1 MEQILPFILA
11 FFGGIFGAVIGGATS
26 FILFGFMAIIGIAVI
41 VGGGSPDFL
50 NSIALSPIFGPQ
62 AAFIGGFAAAAFTA
76 KLSRDGKLLNADGSQ
91 AEEFIG
97 ANIFAPLAPY
107 KNISILLV
115 GGVFGVIGTAL
126 LVLLDEFI
134 GLSADN
140 IGVAVF
146 LGGFIVRLVFGDAEI
161 MSNLPAEANKGAM
174 VTENLAYNV
183 LWAFSLSVVMGSVMQ
198 VIDFPLFG
206 FVVGAFGL
214 IFIAAGVV
222 TFPMIHHIAFISALA
237 GSVTGNIWIA
247 GIFGVLALI
256 LGDFFGVFFNANAKS
271 HIDPPAGAIA
281 ILSLIIL
288 TFL

>member
-50 NSIALSPIFGPQ
+50 NSVALSPIFGSQ

-115 GGVFGVIGTAL
+115 GGVFGVIRTAL

-140 IGVAVF
+140 TGVAVF

-161 MSNLPAEANKGAM
+161 MSNLPAEANKGAI

-183 LWAFSLSVVMGSVMQ
+183 L
-198 VIDFPLFG
+198 
-206 FVVGAFGL
+206 
-214 IFIAAGVV
+214 
-222 TFPMIHHIAFISALA
+222 
-237 GSVTGNIWIA
+237 
-247 GIFGVLALI
+247 
-256 LGDFFGVFFNANAKS
+256 
-271 HIDPPAGAIA
+271 
-281 ILSLIIL
+281 
-288 TFL
+288 